1 MNEIMSTNEKLIISA
16 TNFARSLL
24 NIDEDLWVFI
34 NEQTHF
40 NGNDHSALY
49 DKENFLI
56 RYNKEWLKNANS
68 ENIIKTAFH
77 EVFHVV
83 QHSAIVEF
91 ELGIKSEVFSIKELR
106 QMKYEFKDKNYSTE
120 IGQYE
125 NLLIEQQAETFAY
138 GLYELYNQRIKTE
151 EKLIKKYF
159 YLYENETD

>member
-77 EVFHVV
+77 EVFHVL
-83 QHSAIVEF
+83 QHSEILES
-91 ELGIKSEVFSIKELR
+91 ELGRKSRLFSNVELK
-106 QMKYEFKDKNYSTE
+106 QMKHEFKDENYSTE
-120 IGQYE
+120 SGKYE
-125 NLLIEQQAETFAY
+125 NLLIEQQAESFAY

-159 YLYENETD
+159 DLYLNKS